1 MIYKVYRLATIICTP
16 LIICYLHRRKKIGKE
31 DDKRINERFGLS
43 TISRPPGRLIWLH
56 AASVGEAISA
66 LELINKL
73 LTEHLD
79 TRLMMT
85 TGTVSSAKL
94 IRDRLPKGAFH
105 QFIPIDMPN
114 YVRRFM
120 EHWQPNIVLWTES
133 EFWPNIIIETRKRNI
148 PMVLIN
154 GRISAKSF
162 ARWKW
167 APGLIK
173 SLLQSFTLCLGQS
186 DTDVHRLNKLGA
198 FDSKNLGNLKF
209 AAPPLPAD
217 GEVLKTLKSNI
228 GKRPIFLSASTHS
241 GEEEILAIVHNSLK
255 SKYPNILSI
264 IIPRHP
270 DRGPEILRAIQPIT
284 ANCLLRSNGDIIN
297 DLTDIY
303 VVDTMGELGLFYRLS
318 EIAFLGKSLVP
329 LGGQNPI
336 EALQLNCAVIHGPYM
351 TNFQWMSEE
360 MTKLG
365 CSIQINNSAELIETV
380 SALLSN
386 NKIRLNMISNGQNFV
401 KSHSSAV
408 KLVAEEINK
417 ILVTQNAGA

>member
-16 LIICYLHRRKKIGKE
+16 FIIFYLHRRKKIGKE

-120 EHWQPNIVLWTES
+120 EHWQPNMVLWTES

-173 SLLQSFTLCLGQS
+173 NLLQSFTLCLGQS

-198 FDSKNLGNLKF
+198 SDSKNLGNLKF

-228 GKRPIFLSASTHS
+228 GKRPIFLAASTHS

-365 CSIQINNSAELIETV
+365 CSIQINNSDELIETV

>member
-1 MIYKVYRLATIICTP
+1 MIYKIYRLVTIICTP
-16 LIICYLHRRKKIGKE
+16 FIIFYLHRRKKIGKE
-31 DDKRINERFGLS
+31 DYKRINERFGLS

-120 EHWQPNIVLWTES
+120 EHWQPNMVLWTES

-148 PMVLIN
+148 PLVLIN

-198 FDSKNLGNLKF
+198 SDSKNLGNLKF
-209 AAPPLPAD
+209 AAPPLPA
-217 GEVLKTLKSNI
+217 GGKGLKTLKSNI
-228 GKRPIFLSASTHS
+228 GKRPIFLAASTHS

-408 KLVAEEINK
+408 RLVAEEINK

>member
-16 LIICYLHRRKKIGKE
+16 FIIFYLHRRKKIGKE

-73 LTEHLD
+73 LKEHLD
-79 TRLMMT
+79 TQLMMT

-105 QFIPIDMPN
+105 QFIPIDKPN
-114 YVRRFM
+114 YVRRFLK
-120 EHWQPNIVLWTES
+120 HWRPNMVLWTES
-133 EFWPNIIIETRKRNI
+133 EFWPNIIIETRRRNI

-173 SLLQSFTLCLGQS
+173 NLLQSFTLCLGQS
-186 DTDVHRLNKLGA
+186 DTDVHRLNQLGA
-198 FDSKNLGNLKF
+198 SDSKNLGNLKF

-217 GEVLKTLKSNI
+217 AKILKNLRSNI
-228 GKRPIFLSASTHS
+228 GKRPIFLAASTHS
-241 GEEEILAIVHNSLK
+241 GEEEILAIVHNGLK

-270 DRGPEILRAIQPIT
+270 DRGPEILRAIQEIT
-284 ANCLLRSNGDIIN
+284 ANCLLRSNGDNIN
-297 DLTDIY
+297 KLTDIY

-336 EALQLNCAVIHGPYM
+336 EALQLDCAVIHGPYM

-365 CSIQINNSAELIETV
+365 CSIQINNSDELIEKV

-386 NKIRLNMISNGQNFV
+386 NKMRLNMIRNGQNFV

-408 KLVAEEINK
+408 SLVATEINK
-417 ILVTQNAGA
+417 ILVTQNASA

>member
-16 LIICYLHRRKKIGKE
+16 FIIFYLHRRKKIGKE
-31 DDKRINERFGLS
+31 DYKRINERFGLS

-336 EALQLNCAVIHGPYM
+336 EALQLDCAVIHGPYM

>member
-16 LIICYLHRRKKIGKE
+16 LIIFYLHRRKKIGKE

-365 CSIQINNSAELIETV
+365 CSIQINNSDELIETV

-408 KLVAEEINK
+408 RLVAEEINK

>member
-1 MIYKVYRLATIICTP
+1 MIYKVYRLATRICTP
-16 LIICYLHRRKKIGKE
+16 FIIFYLHRRKKIGKE

-79 TRLMMT
+79 TRLMIT

-105 QFIPIDMPN
+105 QFIPVDMPN

-120 EHWQPNIVLWTES
+120 EHWQPNMVLWTES

-198 FDSKNLGNLKF
+198 SNSKNLGNLKF
-209 AAPPLPAD
+209 AAPPLPVD

-365 CSIQINNSAELIETV
+365 CSIQINNSDELIETV

>member
-16 LIICYLHRRKKIGKE
+16 FIIFYLHRRKKIGKE

-120 EHWQPNIVLWTES
+120 EHWQPNMVLWTES

-173 SLLQSFTLCLGQS
+173 NLLQSFTLCLGQS

-198 FDSKNLGNLKF
+198 SDSKNLGNLKF

-228 GKRPIFLSASTHS
+228 GKRPIFLAASTHS

-365 CSIQINNSAELIETV
+365 CSIQINNSDELIETV

-408 KLVAEEINK
+408 RLVAEEINK

>member
-1 MIYKVYRLATIICTP
+1 MIYKVYRLATIICSP
-16 LIICYLHRRKKIGKE
+16 FIIFYLHRRKKIGKE
-31 DDKRINERFGLS
+31 DYKRINERFGLS

-365 CSIQINNSAELIETV
+365 CSIQINNSDELIETV

-408 KLVAEEINK
+408 RLVAEEINK